1 MTKMVFQLQLI
12 KLAHTTIGASGRV
25 GGIYIYSYIYI
36 DIDIYTCISCSH
48 VREVAYNGNVN
59 AIKLPPTTL

>member
-1 MTKMVFQLQLI
+1 MREMVFQLQLI
-12 KLAHTTIGASGRV
+12 KLAHTTIGVSCRV

-48 VREVAYNGNVN
+48 VREAAYNGNLN
-59 AIKLPPTTL
+59 AIKLPPTRL